1 MDIHKIEKA
10 AREQSWE
17 VGKTKK
23 GHLRFVPPDT
33 TKQIVIGSGTPGDQ
47 RAIKNLLAN
56 LRREG
61 FIWPWPPPKG
71 KQKHEEK
78 K

>member
-1 MDIHKIEKA
+1 
-10 AREQSWE
+10 
-17 VGKTKK
+17 
-23 GHLRFVPPDT
+23 VPPDA

-56 LRREG
+56 LKRQG

-71 KQKHEEK
+71 KQEHEEK

>member
-47 RAIKNLLAN
+47 RAIKNMLAE
-56 LRREG
+56 LKRQG

-71 KQKHEEK
+71 RQTHEEK
-78 K
+78 